1 MVELWTP
8 QGSTYVGEELV
19 GHNGETAASI
29 VIHTFQFHDPV
40 TDRRQM
46 VKIPADPEVSRDHVE
61 DMAAQALENFLLEC
75 KGFNDK
81 KKPTEDQRKEI
92 GKQIEE
98 FRVYNAKRKES
109 TNNRIYYRGT

>member
-8 QGSTYVGEELV
+8 QGSTYIGEELV
-19 GHNGETAASI
+19 GYDGETSASI

-40 TDRRQM
+40 TGRSQM
-46 VKIPADPEVSRDHVE
+46 VKVPADPEVSRDHVE

-75 KGFNDK
+75 KGLDK

-92 GKQIEE
+92 GRQIED
-98 FRVYNAKRKES
+98 FRLSNAKRKES
-109 TNNRIYYRGT
+109 TNNKLYY

>member
-8 QGSTYVGEELV
+8 QGSTYIGEELV
-19 GHNGETAASI
+19 GYNGETSASI

-40 TDRRQM
+40 TDRSQV

-61 DMAAQALENFLLEC
+61 DMAAQALENFLMEC
-75 KGFNDK
+75 KGFSNK
-81 KKPTEDQRKEI
+81 KKPTEAQKKEI
-92 GKQIEE
+92 GRIIED
-98 FRVYNAKRKES
+98 FRVSNAKRKES

>member
-8 QGSTYVGEELV
+8 QGSTYIGEELA
-19 GHNGETAASI
+19 GYNGESGVSI
-29 VIHTFQFHDPV
+29 VVHTFQFHDPV

-46 VKIPADPEVSRDHVE
+46 VKIPADPEVSMAHVE

-81 KKPTEDQRKEI
+81 KKPTEDKRKDI
-92 GKQIEE
+92 GRQVED
-98 FRVYNAKRKES
+98 FRVSKFRRKES
-109 TNNRIYYRGT
+109 TNNKLYF

>member
-19 GHNGETAASI
+19 GHNGESGVSI
-29 VIHTFQFHDPV
+29 VLHKFEFHDPV
-40 TDRRQM
+40 TGRSQP
-46 VKIPADPEVSRDHVE
+46 VVVPADPEVSRDHVE

-75 KGFNDK
+75 KGVSK
-81 KKPTEDQRKEI
+81 KKQKKEQRKEI

-98 FRVYNAKRKES
+98 FRIYNAKRKDS
-109 TNNRIYYRGT
+109 TNNKIYYRGM

>member
-8 QGSTYVGEELV
+8 QGSTYIGEELA
-19 GHNGETAASI
+19 GYNGESGVSI
-29 VIHTFQFHDPV
+29 VVHTFQFHDPV

-46 VKIPADPEVSRDHVE
+46 VKIPADPGVSRDHVE

-75 KGFNDK
+75 KGLDDK

-92 GKQIEE
+92 GRQIEA
-98 FRVYNAKRKES
+98 FRKYNSKRKES

>member
-8 QGSTYVGEELV
+8 QGSTYIGEELV
-19 GHNGETAASI
+19 GYNGETSASI

-75 KGFNDK
+75 KGLTK
-81 KKPTEDQRKEI
+81 RIKQKP
-92 GKQIEE
+92 
-98 FRVYNAKRKES
+98 KRKK
-109 TNNRIYYRGT
+109 